1 MTSRT
6 SLPAVETGALRT
18 LSAGESD
25 AVAGA
30 AKVET
35 KVYSLPF
42 GLEIVTWGNGGPVS
56 CWMVW
61 DGEKKLGGGCST

>member
-1 MTSRT
+1 MSSITT
-6 SLPAVETGALRT
+6 LPAASTDGIRT
-18 LSAGESD
+18 LNADEIDG
-25 AVAGA
+25 VGG

-42 GLEIVTWGNGGPVS
+42 GLEIVTWGNGGSVS